1 MPAPVG
7 PYENHPRQC
16 RATSHV
22 TGKRCRR
29 WALVG
34 RKTCQFHGG
43 RTGGIRTR
51 RLKLPGFYSRYLGPK
66 LSERVAELMGKSH
79 DEQVSLYEELAVARA
94 TACEALALAQPLFEP
109 EQSAKLNAETKALMV
124 QTLNQAMSSVKEL
137 VLAAS
142 RIEKDADDKVSLKV
156 VNLIVQQIV
165 VTINETCGTDQ
176 APLAEA
182 IAKAIDD
189 RIRVPL
195 SDKINPIVR
204 VNVT

>member
-1 MPAPVG
+1 MPAPPEG
-7 PYENHPRQC
+7 HPRQC
-16 RATSHV
+16 RAKSHV

-29 WALVG
+29 WALKG
-34 RKTCQFHGG
+34 RFNCQFHGG
-43 RTGGIRTR
+43 RSQRVITSHR
-51 RLKLPGFYSRYLGPK
+51 RRILPGFYSKYLGPR

-94 TACEALALAQPLFEP
+94 TACEALALAQPLFDA
-109 EQSAKLNAETKALMV
+109 EQSTKLKPETKALMV
-124 QTLNQAMSSVKEL
+124 QTLNQAMNGVKEL

-142 RIEKDADDKVSLKV
+142 RVEKDADDKVSLKV
-156 VNLIVQQIV
+156 VNLIVQQII
-165 VTINETCGTDQ
+165 VTINETCGTEQ

-189 RIRVPL
+189 HVCVPL
-195 SDKINPIVR
+195 SDKINPVVR